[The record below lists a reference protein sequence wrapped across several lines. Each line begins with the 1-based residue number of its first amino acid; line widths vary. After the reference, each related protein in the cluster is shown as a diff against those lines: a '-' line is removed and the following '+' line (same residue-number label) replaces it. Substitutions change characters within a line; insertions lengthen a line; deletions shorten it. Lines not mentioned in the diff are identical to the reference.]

1 MEVFM
6 NSKFIRKGIAITSLM
21 IATVVPVQSIIAT
34 EAFRPAG
41 IVEETKTDASKNS
54 LINVSAG
61 IQKQKNSEKSFQILS
76 SKEIAFN
83 QRLLNYIFVMTENNE
98 ALVYAEPKDESDWIG
113 KVYQDSS
120 VNVVEMESEW
130 TLIQSGNVTGYVKTE
145 NLILGNEA
153 IEHTKNILNVVYAG
167 VEILDLSDEEIR
179 EAFSNGETREEEE
192 ARLAIEAEERRI
204 AEENARRQKRE
215 DVVAYAK
222 RFIGNPYVY
231 GGTSLTNGTDCSGF
245 VRGVY
250 QHFGISLPRTSYAMR
265 SVGYRVSVSEMQPG
279 DIVCYNG
286 HVGIYAGNGKLV
298 DAVNS
303 SKGICLSNAFRD
315 PIITVRRIF

>member
-1 MEVFM
+1 M
-6 NSKFIRKGIAITSLM
+6 NSKFIRKGIAITSLI

-41 IVEETKTDASKNS
+41 IMEEKKTDVSKNS

-98 ALVYAEPKDESDWIG
+98 AIVYAEPKDESEWIG
-113 KVYQDSS
+113 KVFQDSS
-120 VNVVEMESEW
+120 VNVVEMQEEW
-130 TLIQSGNVTGYVKTE
+130 TQIQTGNVDGYVKTE
-145 NLILGNEA
+145 NLLVGNEA
-153 IEHTKNILNVVYAG
+153 SQHAKNILNVVYAG
-167 VEILDLSDEEIR
+167 ADILELSDEEIR
-179 EAFSNGETREEEE
+179 KAFSCGETKEEEA
-192 ARLAIEAEERRI
+192 ARLAIEAEERKI
-204 AEENARRQKRE
+204 AAEVARKQKRQ

-222 RFIGNPYVY
+222 LFLGNPYVY

-250 QHFGISLPRTSYAMR
+250 RHFGISLPRTSYAMR
-265 SVGYRVSVSEMQPG
+265 RVGYRVSVNDMQPG

-286 HVGIYAGNGKLV
+286 HVGIYAGNGKIV
-298 DAVNS
+298 DAVNE
-303 SKGICLSNAFRD
+303 SKGICISNAFGA

>member
-1 MEVFM
+1 M

-41 IVEETKTDASKNS
+41 IIEEKKTETSKNS

-61 IQKQKNSEKSFQILS
+61 IQKQKNSEKNFQILS
-76 SKEIAFN
+76 SKELAFH

-98 ALVYAEPKDESDWIG
+98 ALVYVEPQEQSDWVG
-113 KVYQDSS
+113 KVYSDST
-120 VNVVEMESEW
+120 VNVVEMEAEW
-130 TLIQSGNVTGYVKTE
+130 ALIQSGNVTGYVKTE
-145 NLILGNEA
+145 DLLTGNAA
-153 IEHTKNILNVVYAG
+153 IEHTKNILTEVYAG
-167 VEILDLSDEEIR
+167 VDILTLSDEEIR
-179 EAFSNGETREEEE
+179 EAFSCGETKEEET
-192 ARLAIEAEERRI
+192 ARLAIEAEEKRI
-204 AEENARRQKRE
+204 AEEIARKQKRE

-250 QHFGISLPRTSYAMR
+250 RHFGISLPRTSYAMR
-265 SVGYRVSVSEMQPG
+265 SVGYRVSVQDMQPG

-315 PIITVRRIF
+315 PIVAVRRIF

>member
-1 MEVFM
+1 M

-41 IVEETKTDASKNS
+41 IVEEKKTDASKNS

-83 QRLLNYIFVMTENNE
+83 QRLLHYIFVMTENNE
-98 ALVYAEPKDESDWIG
+98 ALVYTEPKDESDWIG

-120 VNVVEMESEW
+120 VNVVEMETEW
-130 TLIQSGNVTGYVKTE
+130 SLIQSGNVTGYVKTE
-145 NLILGNEA
+145 NLILGNAA

-167 VEILDLSDEEIR
+167 VEMLELSDEEIR
-179 EAFSNGETREEEE
+179 EAFSCGETREEEE
-192 ARLAIEAEERRI
+192 ARLAIEAEEKRI
-204 AEENARRQKRE
+204 AEENARKQKRE

-222 RFIGNPYVY
+222 RFVGNPYVY

-250 QHFGISLPRTSYAMR
+250 RHFGISLPRTSYAMR

-298 DAVNS
+298 DAVNE
-303 SKGICLSNAFRD
+303 SKGICISNAFRD